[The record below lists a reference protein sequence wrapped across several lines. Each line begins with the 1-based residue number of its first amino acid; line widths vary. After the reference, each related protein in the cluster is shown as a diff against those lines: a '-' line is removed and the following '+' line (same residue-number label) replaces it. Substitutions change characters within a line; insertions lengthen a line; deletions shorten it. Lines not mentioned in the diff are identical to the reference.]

1 MTSAST
7 HDAGRLWRRA
17 PGVTLLGAVSG
28 SGLVQPTCLVERPD
42 GQVVQLSELLNLV
55 LDAAGTGRSPTLIAL
70 EVSRAY
76 GRELTV
82 DGLQYVIESKL
93 APLGLIEDAAVA
105 APTTKLLKA
114 DPLLALRLRGTII
127 PTRVV
132 RLLARWLGPLY
143 LTPVVILAVAGFVA
157 LDITLLVTADA
168 ASALEQTLVTPVL
181 ILALYAM
188 LVAGGLIHELGHA
201 TACRFGG
208 AQPGVIGFGLYLVFP
223 AFFTNVTDSYRLG
236 RAGRLRTDLGGLYF
250 NVWCVLIAG
259 AGFLLTG
266 QGILLLLVIAMQLQM
281 LQQLPPT
288 IRLDGYFVLA
298 DLAGVPDLFARVGP
312 VMRSLLPG
320 RPVDPR
326 VAELRPAARRIVTT
340 WVIIVIP
347 LLIFSFGWLL
357 WALPIILAQTGMAI
371 TENARSAA
379 VAFQNGQ
386 PAGFLLSSL
395 SILLLVLPLAG
406 LVVVAE
412 RLTVD
417 GARFFHIRY
426 RRLRQPRST
435 VSLRKAAS
443 TVTTT
448 RPTTPRSPNS
458 AEAPAPL
465 PPPDRPRDRIPTL
478 RDFLAD
484 RSPDLGVPA
493 QRGWQSTVR
502 HVTGGAVSPPPG
514 RQETRRRHAI
524 ATIQQSFDG
533 PRTIA
538 VVNPK
543 GGAHKTTATLLIAST
558 FGIHRGGYTLAWDNN
573 ETRGTLGWRAQF
585 SGHDNTAVD
594 LLRDLDR
601 FDDTLLGRVGDLD
614 RYVRSQGSAQ
624 FDILAS
630 DEDAAGAATIG
641 ADEFER
647 LHRALCRFYRIIVV
661 DTGNNMRAPNWE
673 AAVGAADQLVIVSTV
688 REDTAASAMW
698 MADGLCDKGHEDK
711 VRNAVTVL
719 AAPAGPPDRRLHD
732 RARAHFEQLTRAV
745 VDVPHDPALV
755 SGGHLDVGTLQP
767 TTRDAWL
774 YATAAVADG
783 LSAASQQ

>member
-1 MTSAST
+1 MTSVST
-7 HDAGRLWRRA
+7 QDGRRLWRRA
-17 PGVTLLGAVSG
+17 PEVTLLGAVSG

-55 LDAAGTGRSPTLIAL
+55 LETAGAGRSPSLIAQ

-76 GRELTV
+76 GHELTEE
-82 DGLQYVIESKL
+82 GLQYVIESKL
-93 APLGLIEDAAVA
+93 APLGLIEDPAA
-105 APTTKLLKA
+105 APSTQKLVKA
-114 DPLLALRLRGTII
+114 DPLLALRLRGTIVPARI
-127 PTRVV
+127 VRV
-132 RLLARWLGPLY
+132 LAQWLAPLY

-157 LDITLLVTADA
+157 LDVTLLVTANA
-168 ASALEQTLVTPVL
+168 AAALQQTLITPVL

-188 LVAGGLIHELGHA
+188 LVAGGLVHELGHA

-259 AGFLLTG
+259 GGYLLSG
-266 QGILLLLVIAMQLQM
+266 EGILLLLAIAMQLQM
-281 LQQLPPT
+281 VQQLPPT

-320 RPVDPR
+320 RPVHPR
-326 VAELRPAARRIVTT
+326 VAELRPAARRIVTA
-340 WVIIVIP
+340 WVIIVVP
-347 LLIFSFGWLL
+347 LLIVSFGWLL
-357 WALPIILAQTGMAI
+357 WALPVIAQQSGIAIAEHARLAA
-371 TENARSAA
+371 S
-379 VAFQNGQ
+379 AFQSGQ
-386 PAGFLLSSL
+386 VAGFLLSCL

-406 LVVVAE
+406 LVVVSE

-417 GARFFHIRY
+417 GVKFFRIRSL
-426 RRLRQPRST
+426 RLRQRRS
-435 VSLRKAAS
+435 SISPQKAAS

-448 RPTTPRSPNS
+448 RLTTPLPANS
-458 AEAPAPL
+458 TEG
-465 PPPDRPRDRIPTL
+465 PPRPEPPERPPGRIPTL

-493 QRGWQSTVR
+493 QEGWQSTLR
-502 HVTGGAVSPPPG
+502 RVTGGTVSPAPG
-514 RQETRRRHAI
+514 RRERRRRQAI
-524 ATIQQSFDG
+524 STIQQSFSG

-538 VVNPK
+538 VINPK

-558 FGIHRGGYTLAWDNN
+558 FGIHRGGYTMAWDNN
-573 ETRGTLGWRAQF
+573 ETRGTLGWRAQQR
-585 SGHDNTAVD
+585 HDNTAVD

-601 FDDTLLGRVGDLD
+601 FDDRLLGRIGDLD
-614 RYVRSQGSAQ
+614 RFVRSQGSAQ

-647 LHRALCRFYRIIVV
+647 LHHALCRFYRIIVV

-673 AAVGAADQLVIVSTV
+673 AAVAAADQLVIVSTV

-698 MADGLCDKGHEDK
+698 MADGLRDKGHGDK

-719 AAPAGPPDRRLHD
+719 AAPDGPADRRLHE
-732 RARAHFEQLTRAV
+732 RVRSHFGRLTRAV

-767 TTRDAWL
+767 GTREAWL
-774 YATAAVADG
+774 YATAAIADALG
-783 LSAASQQ
+783 TAP

>member
-1 MTSAST
+1 MASAST
-7 HDAGRLWRRA
+7 ADGQMLWRRA

-55 LDAAGTGRSPTLIAL
+55 LDAAGGGRSAPLIAQQ
-70 EVSRAY
+70 VSRAY

-93 APLGLIEDAAVA
+93 APLGLIENAAA
-105 APTTKLLKA
+105 APSTAKLVKA
-114 DPLLALRLRGTII
+114 DPLLALRLRGTIV
-127 PTRVV
+127 PARVV
-132 RLLARWLGPLY
+132 RRLARWLAPLY
-143 LTPVVILAVAGFVA
+143 LTPVVILAVAGFLAPDVPP
-157 LDITLLVTADA
+157 LVTANA
-168 ASALEQTLVTPVL
+168 AAALHQTLVTPVL

-208 AQPGVIGFGLYLVFP
+208 AAPGVIGFGLYLVFP

-259 AGFLLTG
+259 TGYLLTG

-326 VAELRPAARRIVTT
+326 VAELRPAARRIVTG
-340 WVIIVIP
+340 WVIIVVP
-347 LLIFSFGWLL
+347 LLIVSFGWLL
-357 WALPIILAQTGMAI
+357 WGLPIILKQTSMAI
-371 TENARSAA
+371 TEHARSAA
-379 VAFQNGQ
+379 LAFQSGQ
-386 PAGFLLSSL
+386 PAEFLLSAL

-406 LVVVAE
+406 LVVVIE

-417 GARFFHIRY
+417 GVRFIRI
-426 RRLRQPRST
+426 RAHGHRLNRST
-435 VSLRKAAS
+435 VSPQKEAP

-448 RPTTPRSPNS
+448 RPTTPSHRDQEVPY
-458 AEAPAPL
+458 
-465 PPPDRPRDRIPTL
+465 PPQAQPVRPPEGIPTL

-484 RSPDLGVPA
+484 RSPELGSPA
-493 QRGWQSTVR
+493 QQGWQSAVR
-502 HVTGGAVSPPPG
+502 RMTGDAVSPAPG
-514 RQETRRRHAI
+514 RREMNRRHAI
-524 ATIQQSFDG
+524 SAIQRSFGG

-558 FGIHRGGYTLAWDNN
+558 FGIQRGGYTLAWDNN
-573 ETRGTLGWRAQF
+573 ETRGTMGWRAQLG
-585 SGHDNTAVD
+585 GHNNTALD

-601 FDDTLLGRVGDLD
+601 FDDRLLGRIGDLD

-641 ADEFER
+641 ADEFKR
-647 LHRALCRFYRIIVV
+647 LHHALCRFYRIIVV

-673 AAVGAADQLVIVSTV
+673 AAVAAADQLVIVSTV

-698 MADGLCDKGHEDK
+698 MADGLRDKGHEDK
-711 VRNAVTVL
+711 VRNAVTLL
-719 AAPAGPPDRRLHD
+719 AAPVGPPDRRLHE
-732 RARAHFEQLTRAV
+732 RVRNHFQRLTRAV
-745 VDVPHDPALV
+745 LDVPHDPALV
-755 SGGHLDVGTLQP
+755 SGGHLNVSTLQP
-767 TTRDAWL
+767 ATREAWL
-774 YATAAVADG
+774 QATAAIADG
-783 LSAASQQ
+783 LTEER